1 MAQAIRNE
9 NITHII
15 TFPPF
20 FAVFVVTSQ
29 FSKSSGNTL
38 WEYTSIYVLAKVSE
52 IFAQIL
58 FSTQLILDYCEV
70 SESAA
75 LVFWRQHCT
84 ISELS

>member
-1 MAQAIRNE
+1 MKIS
-9 NITHII
+9 HII
-15 TFPPF
+15 LHFSSF
-20 FAVFVVTSQ
+20 FCSIRCDLTVFQ
-29 FSKSSGNTL
+29 EFWKPYMGMNIL
-38 WEYTSIYVLAKVSE
+38 TSIYVLAKVSE